1 MGISQ
6 ILFGKRYKDLN
17 EEEFKQYRKLKSK
30 EYYERKTNNVHKQQH
45 SICFQMLG
53 KKVAELTDDEYKQ
66 YRRFTNKNY
75 RLSKFQTN
83 KHDMSICRRKYGKR
97 AREFTNAEKREY
109 ETIMRNKRKDCR
121 LRQEANDIVAKAESE
136 QRFLTD
142 AENKR
147 LTKIEKMLNKVQ
159 YWHKGECLI
168 EFGEAK

>member
-1 MGISQ
+1 MQ
-6 ILFGKRYKDLN
+6 LAQEMFGKRHKDLN
-17 EEEFKQYRKLKSK
+17 KTELNVYYKIKYREYIERLKKGES
-30 EYYERKTNNVHKQQH
+30 RRQQ
-45 SICFQMLG
+45 SVCYQMFG
-53 KKVAELTDDEYKQ
+53 KKVAELTDEEYKQ

-83 KHDMSICRRKYGKR
+83 RHDMSICRKKYGKR

-121 LRQEANDIVAKAESE
+121 LRKEAGDIVAKAESE
-136 QRFLTD
+136 QRFLTE

-159 YWHKGECLI
+159 YWHEGKCLI